1 MFVMRVMVAMAAV
14 LMGVTDAFVSP
25 SAFVRATASSS
36 GRVGAAATARA
47 AGAMRS
53 RPTMNVIDIGSF
65 AELDKLTADNK
76 DKLVVVD
83 YSTTWCGPCKMILPK
98 FEALA
103 EEYSDAIFVKVIG
116 DSTNDASQLMKRE
129 GVRSVPSFHFWKD
142 GKKVDSVNGANEE
155 ALVETLRGFH

>member
-1 MFVMRVMVAMAAV
+1 MFVMRAVVAAALV
-14 LMGVTDAFVSP
+14 LLGVVDAFVSP
-25 SAFVRATASSS
+25 SAFVRATGSSRGCAS
-36 GRVGAAATARA
+36 ATARA

-65 AELDKLTADNK
+65 AELDKLTSDNK
-76 DKLVVVD
+76 DKLIVVD

-98 FEALA
+98 FEKLA
-103 EEYSDAIFVKVIG
+103 EQYSDAIFVKVIG

-142 GKKVDSVNGANEE
+142 GKKVEKVNGANEE
-155 ALVETLRGFH
+155 ALEQTLRDFH